1 MILPSIN
8 ILFEWGFTLRTTKVW
23 QTQHEYALDALNEH
37 IELYHEWIWPNK
49 YSDFDNLEVL
59 DAGSGPGIQAKL
71 YSKFAKQVVA
81 VDLEAI
87 EVTKQ
92 HTKGIKN
99 IDWVCD
105 DIRTMKLNKTFDVVN
120 CVGTI
125 HHTDNPTETFWNL
138 YNHLRPGGRMIIWAY
153 AKEGNFL
160 MEYLIEPLRKRL
172 LMNAGSRLIKI
183 ISTIL
188 TLIMLLL
195 SKTLYQFPLKKIPY
209 YLYMMNFK
217 KMSFERNLMNVY
229 DKLNAPQQYF
239 ITKTTIE
246 EWFSAPKFGNVEI
259 SSFLGVSWRATGIKL

>member
-1 MILPSIN
+1 M
-8 ILFEWGFTLRTTKVW
+8 RTTKVW
-23 QTQHEYALDALNEH
+23 QTQHEYALDALNKH

-49 YSDFDNLEVL
+49 YSDFDNLEIL

-71 YSKFAKQVVA
+71 YSKFAKLVVA

-92 HTKGIKN
+92 HTKGINN
-99 IDWVCD
+99 INWVCD

-138 YNHLRPGGRMIIWAY
+138 YNHLKPGGRMIIWAY

-172 LMNAGSRLIKI
+172 LMNASSRLIKF
-183 ISTIL
+183 ISAIL
-188 TLIMLLL
+188 TLLMLLL
-195 SKTLYQFPLKKIPY
+195 SKTLYKLPIKKIPY
-209 YLYMMNFK
+209 YLYMMNFR

-239 ITKTTIE
+239 ISKSTIE
-246 EWFSAPKFGNVEI
+246 KWFNDSKFENIEI

>member
-1 MILPSIN
+1 
-8 ILFEWGFTLRTTKVW
+8 
-23 QTQHEYALDALNEH
+23 
-37 IELYHEWIWPNK
+37 
-49 YSDFDNLEVL
+49 
-59 DAGSGPGIQAKL
+59 
-71 YSKFAKQVVA
+71 
-81 VDLEAI
+81 
-87 EVTKQ
+87 
-92 HTKGIKN
+92 
-99 IDWVCD
+99 
-105 DIRTMKLNKTFDVVN
+105 
-120 CVGTI
+120 
-125 HHTDNPTETFWNL
+125 
-138 YNHLRPGGRMIIWAY
+138 MIIWAY